1 MLLKLKIN
9 RENLGGMGVLIDAN
23 FTKKTLTYQSRDIS
37 MIEKPLDVSRDEVE
51 EFLENTVYFWKDKYI
66 GKDILDGSY
75 TEILIVTDKKVLTY
89 RFKDEYPE
97 NFKDVMNEL
106 ERMLMIDGHI

>member
-9 RENLGGMGVLIDAN
+9 RENFGGMGVLIDAN
-23 FTKKTLTYQSRDIS
+23 FIKKTLTYQASIS
-37 MIEKPLDVSRDEVE
+37 MIEKPLDVSRDDVE
-51 EFLENTVYFWKDKYI
+51 EFLENTIYFWEDKYI
-66 GKDILDGSY
+66 GKHILDGGY
-75 TEILIVTDKKVLTY
+75 AEILIITDKKVLTY

-97 NFKDVMNEL
+97 NFKEVMNGL